1 MGTLLESIRMTR
13 TDAKLHFEQVR
24 LKGVLKIVKR
34 PSLPKEAKQG
44 SNRHG
49 CLPTKTDEAEVHRVA
64 EDIRLPIEH
73 CWGFEALIF
82 SMTESQPRARH
93 LPTCRSGQGELR

>member
-1 MGTLLESIRMTR
+1 
-13 TDAKLHFEQVR
+13 
-24 LKGVLKIVKR
+24 
-34 PSLPKEAKQG
+34 
-44 SNRHG
+44 
-49 CLPTKTDEAEVHRVA
+49 LPTKTDEAEVHRVA

-82 SMTESQPRARH
+82 SMTESQSRARH